1 MISNLIYIT
10 VAAILIFVLYLA
22 VQAITRG
29 VEAKNEIKTESSADN
44 QLTNKND
51 NVYDQL
57 VKLKELHENG
67 VLNKEE
73 FEKAKKKNIKVN
85 ISSRFFFFLNKLR
98 YFILVR

>member
-67 VLNKEE
+67 VLKS
-73 FEKAKKKNIKVN
+73 KKKNIKVN
-85 ISSRFFFFLNKLR
+85 ISSRFYFFLNKLR

>member
-1 MISNLIYIT
+1 MITNLIYIT
-10 VAAILIFVLYLA
+10 VTAILIFVLYLA

-29 VEAKNEIKTESSADN
+29 VEAKNEIKTESPVDN
-44 QLTNKND
+44 QLTNKDD

-73 FEKAKKKNIKVN
+73 FEKAKKK
-85 ISSRFFFFLNKLR
+85 
-98 YFILVR
+98 Y

>member
-51 NVYDQL
+51 NMYDQL

-73 FEKAKKKNIKVN
+73 FEKAKKKI
-85 ISSRFFFFLNKLR
+85 LKLSL
-98 YFILVR
+98 IHI

>member
-1 MISNLIYIT
+1 MITNLIYIT

-29 VEAKNEIKTESSADN
+29 VEAKNDIKTESSVDN
-44 QLTNKND
+44 QSTNKND

-73 FEKAKKKNIKVN
+73 FEKAKKK
-85 ISSRFFFFLNKLR
+85 
-98 YFILVR
+98 ILK

>member
-1 MISNLIYIT
+1 MITNLIYIT

-29 VEAKNEIKTESSADN
+29 VEAKNDIKTERSVDN
-44 QLTNKND
+44 QSTNKND

-73 FEKAKKKNIKVN
+73 FEKAKKK
-85 ISSRFFFFLNKLR
+85 
-98 YFILVR
+98 ILK

>member
-1 MISNLIYIT
+1 MITNLIYIT

-29 VEAKNEIKTESSADN
+29 VEAKNEIKTESPVDN
-44 QLTNKND
+44 QLTNKDD

-73 FEKAKKKNIKVN
+73 FEKAKKK
-85 ISSRFFFFLNKLR
+85 
-98 YFILVR
+98 ILK

>member
-1 MISNLIYIT
+1 MITNLIYIT

-29 VEAKNEIKTESSADN
+29 VEAKNDIKTESSIDN
-44 QLTNKND
+44 QSTNKND

-73 FEKAKKKNIKVN
+73 FEKAKKK
-85 ISSRFFFFLNKLR
+85 
-98 YFILVR
+98 ILK

>member
-1 MISNLIYIT
+1 MITNLIYIT
-10 VAAILIFVLYLA
+10 VTAILIFVLYLA

-29 VEAKNEIKTESSADN
+29 VEAKNEIKTESPVDN
-44 QLTNKND
+44 QLTNKDD

-73 FEKAKKKNIKVN
+73 FEKAKKK
-85 ISSRFFFFLNKLR
+85 
-98 YFILVR
+98 ILK

>member
-51 NVYDQL
+51 NMYDQL

-73 FEKAKKKNIKVN
+73 FEKAKKKI
-85 ISSRFFFFLNKLR
+85 LN
-98 YFILVR
+98 

>member
-1 MISNLIYIT
+1 MITNLIYIT

-44 QLTNKND
+44 QLINKND

-73 FEKAKKKNIKVN
+73 FEKAKKK
-85 ISSRFFFFLNKLR
+85 
-98 YFILVR
+98 ILK

>member
-1 MISNLIYIT
+1 MITNLIYIT

-29 VEAKNEIKTESSADN
+29 VEAKNEIKTERSVDN
-44 QLTNKND
+44 QSTNKND

-73 FEKAKKKNIKVN
+73 FEKAKKK
-85 ISSRFFFFLNKLR
+85 
-98 YFILVR
+98 ILK

>member
-29 VEAKNEIKTESSADN
+29 VEAKNDIKTERSVDN
-44 QLTNKND
+44 QSTNKND

-73 FEKAKKKNIKVN
+73 FEKAKKK
-85 ISSRFFFFLNKLR
+85 
-98 YFILVR
+98 ILK

>member
-1 MISNLIYIT
+1 MITNLIYIT

-29 VEAKNEIKTESSADN
+29 VEAKNDIKTESSVDN
-44 QLTNKND
+44 QSTNKND

-73 FEKAKKKNIKVN
+73 FEKAKKK
-85 ISSRFFFFLNKLR
+85 
-98 YFILVR
+98 Y

>member
-1 MISNLIYIT
+1 MITNLIYIT

-73 FEKAKKKNIKVN
+73 FEKAKKKI
-85 ISSRFFFFLNKLR
+85 LN
-98 YFILVR
+98 